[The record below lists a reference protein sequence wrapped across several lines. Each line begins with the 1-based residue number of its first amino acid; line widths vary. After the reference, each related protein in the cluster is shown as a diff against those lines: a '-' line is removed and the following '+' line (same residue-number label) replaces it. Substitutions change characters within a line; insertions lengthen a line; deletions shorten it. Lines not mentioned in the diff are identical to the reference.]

1 MDFLD
6 NQQEEDKTK
15 LNQEVMDE
23 PPTFADA
30 GLQPELLQAI
40 ETIGWK
46 VPTPVQQKC
55 LPYTIRGRDVAGFA
69 QTGTGKTGV
78 FLITIANRIL
88 QKGERVNKKGNMG
101 APHAVILAPT
111 RELAMQIQQDAEKLL
126 EALGIKSLAVFGG
139 VDYEK
144 QARQIRDGID
154 VIVATPGRLKD
165 YYQKKVL
172 TLENCEQFVCDEADR
187 MFDMGFIE
195 DVEYFLDSLGE
206 NIQKLLFSAT
216 TNEQVKELAFEY
228 LESPEYI
235 SVNPETL
242 TPENIDQYA
251 IICESKNKL
260 KVMLGL
266 MRDHNPTCAII
277 FTNTKLVAE
286 WLYYKLTRNGIE
298 ADLITGDLPQRKRIN
313 LITRIKEGKIKAL
326 IATDVASRGLHISNV
341 SHVYNFDLP
350 DDPANYVHRIGRTA
364 RAGAK
369 GCSYSLVC
377 EDYGQNLEPIKAL
390 LGETLELNSQ
400 WHDERY
406 LSIEDQAGNPF
417 KDPTFK
423 GSTIG
428 REEKPS
434 HGRGDGRKGAHAGR
448 GDGRDR
454 QDRDR
459 GGKGRRPEQ
468 RGEKTQGHQGNGRH
482 QHDGKGRH
490 DRGSHRDSKHGRH
503 GQDRNRHQQPRS
515 HHPKR
520 HDHPAAAASA
530 TPTTISGM
538 IKKIFSVMF
547 GRNKV

>member
-6 NQQEEDKTK
+6 NQQDEEKEIK
-15 LNQEVMDE
+15 NQEVMKE
-23 PPTFADA
+23 PATFADA
-30 GLQPELLQAI
+30 GLQPQLLEAV
-40 ETIGWK
+40 EHIGWK
-46 VPTPVQQKC
+46 TPTPVQQKC

-78 FLITIANRIL
+78 FLLTIANRIL
-88 QKGERVNKKGNMG
+88 QKGERINKKGNLG

-111 RELAMQIQQDAEKLL
+111 RELAMQIQQDAENLL
-126 EALGIKSLAVFGG
+126 DKLGIKSLAVFGG

-216 TNEQVKELAFEY
+216 TNDQVKELAFEY

-235 SVNPETL
+235 SVNPETM
-242 TPENIDQYA
+242 TPENIEQYA

-266 MRDHNPTCAII
+266 LRDHNPTCAII
-277 FTNTKLVAE
+277 FANTKMVAE
-286 WLYYKLTRNGIE
+286 WLHYKLTRNGID

-326 IATDVASRGLHISNV
+326 IATDVASRGLHISNL

-390 LGETLELNSQ
+390 LGDKLELKSE
-400 WHDERY
+400 WHDDRY
-406 LSIEDQAGNPF
+406 LSIVDQAGNPF

-428 REEKPS
+428 RERDTKPAQ
-434 HGRGDGRKGAHAGR
+434 GRGDGRKGAQSGR
-448 GDGRDR
+448 GDGRPR
-454 QDRDR
+454 HDR
-459 GGKGRRPEQ
+459 GGKGRRDEKPRDGQQQ
-468 RGEKTQGHQGNGRH
+468 RQHHDGKERQDRGHHKDHKRGQRPQHDRPRHDRH
-482 QHDGKGRH
+482 QHHRH
-490 DRGSHRDSKHGRH
+490 PDR
-503 GQDRNRHQQPRS
+503 
-515 HHPKR
+515 
-520 HDHPAAAASA
+520 PAAAASA
-530 TPTTISGM
+530 QTASAAPTTVTGM
-538 IKKIFSVMF
+538 IKKLFSVMF
-547 GRNKV
+547 GRKKN